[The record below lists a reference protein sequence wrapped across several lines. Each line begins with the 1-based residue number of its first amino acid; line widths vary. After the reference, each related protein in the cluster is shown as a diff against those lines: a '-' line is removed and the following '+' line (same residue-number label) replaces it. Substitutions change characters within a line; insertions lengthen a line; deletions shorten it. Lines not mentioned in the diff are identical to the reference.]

1 MAKHDR
7 PTGPG
12 DLNTADLEILNAFNS
27 EVNYAIQKDRNKSC
41 APGTGDWFFRHHLYE
56 EMQNARGSRLLF
68 VMAEA
73 GGGKSTVMK
82 TLVDRLLE
90 RSEPVLAAYFFF
102 KDDVDDLRSYE
113 KALSSLIYQLLV
125 REKKLAKHAKEIHQ
139 RYGDG
144 LKNDTKAMLE
154 LLSILSQKAERDVY
168 CVLDGV
174 DECEAIDR
182 NQLLADLKSLFSDV
196 DDSASRLKIVVSSRP
211 YQDENHPYA
220 DLLATPSRMIG
231 HLAGENAKVQSEIFK
246 VIQFKVEKLAE
257 ERELDQATQ
266 TMMVEK
272 IFAQNRHTRSFLA
285 VQMAFELLDSHQR
298 MHKGAGERTI
308 NTILSE
314 IPQSLGS
321 KFDALLDRST
331 NKEHTW
337 RLLCVILA
345 ARKTL
350 KIDEFKVIYAITEP
364 RDSSVSKV
372 QSYDDLELPSD
383 DDEFKRL
390 VRSRCG
396 LFITFVKNSVHL
408 FHQTAREYL
417 IERIDQSP
425 EYTSPLFLQTTSGLA
440 PSDRSLWKGSI
451 SLSDSNRVCA
461 SVCLSILSFA
471 VPKKL
476 PFEVFDNMEAGN
488 KIEEDFADNDT
499 EGLRGFISAR
509 PFFTYAACNWHEHI
523 SLAGDSAFQLLKNE
537 SYGAGFDISKPQFW
551 AWFLTLADCVCSSTV
566 KKRPPVS
573 QIWSKDS
580 AEVSSELGE
589 FLRENCLKKI
599 FPMDKKVRA
608 LLDVSGRFVSGQ
620 AFHLAN
626 GDYQYTS
633 SGRAVEAFENGDAER
648 ASVLL
653 AKVPHHTLIWT
664 AITTGTPSALRA
676 ALASSKDLS
685 WLQIVPDHILY
696 KRRKTTGWSSWNGKD
711 LRKSRE
717 GGWTG
722 TCPPSFVVL
731 LRVSMLDA
739 SVPVFAALADWIDR
753 QVEKQLYAQQ
763 LWQAGGFIIPTLSS
777 RLVGSGASVDCD
789 LWEDGTTGL
798 HVACSFWMHDAIQSL
813 VQNGAD
819 PTRLTPKGYNA
830 LHSFFQHTKIPR
842 DTYESNVE
850 REQATYFFNKSRIN
864 QSIDAITTGN
874 FSKESLISRQCH
886 QGFTPLMCGVRS
898 TRSSG
903 TAIKRIL
910 DHGAAPDQQDEKGRT
925 ALMYFFFDSD
935 EFVDKDTSILKHLL
949 HAGASPLTMDRS
961 GNSALSYWAATTATV
976 NLDYLSAGFN
986 TYNKSFH
993 ALANNG
999 SVSFQDLAVEL
1010 NRIKVP
1016 LVIASRLGN
1025 AQLCSALLAG
1035 GADPNQK
1042 DEAYTSFFRRHR
1054 EKDSDKEPEENEST
1068 VEWNPLLTALQCRAY
1083 KTAAILIEHGADINF
1098 ELKKRKRRRH
1108 NRYIFVQ
1115 GGGTPLHLAI
1125 AARDRDWVGTSNR
1138 LSLSHGGGDNKA
1150 CFFRGGVSH
1159 DMDDSLLA
1167 LARWQM
1173 QQYVNPRDQDEEDS
1187 DPECEIRRQMYA
1199 NDSRGANLL
1208 PYDRTQEV
1216 LGVPANQYLA
1226 EIVTRTS
1233 SLEQQQEALVRY
1245 MLSKGASS
1253 NACTVRRM
1261 SLLMLA
1267 VKENLLNIVEI
1278 LLEYGADPN
1287 VAEVGGA
1294 TPLMVAARH
1303 NEPAIVERLLR
1314 SGANPNAQLDVK
1326 DPDKCKCQGFIE
1338 WGSWSHRTCD
1348 APYTALALAVA
1359 WGHKDVVELLLKHGA
1374 DPNIKITHHAHGRL
1388 PSKQDMKR
1396 RKGSS
1401 SSSDDESDPEPEE
1414 WKGYISVGTAL
1425 TWARAEVRDVLLC
1438 YGANSAEEDVTRE
1451 CDCIIEPQPDRRDFL
1466 FSDDDEIEEE

>member
-7 PTGPG
+7 PTGPS
-12 DLNTADLEILNAFNS
+12 DPADLEILNAFNS
-27 EVNYAIQKDRNKSC
+27 KVNYAIQKDRNKSC
-41 APGTGDWFFRHHLYE
+41 APGTE
-56 EMQNARGSRLLF
+56 CARPAIVVLT
-68 VMAEA
+68 AEA

-102 KDDVDDLRSYE
+102 KDDADDLRSYG

-125 REKKLAKHAKEIHQ
+125 QEKKLVEYAREVHQ

-154 LLSILSQKAERDVY
+154 LLSVLSQKAEKDVY
-168 CVLDGV
+168 CVLDAV

-182 NQLLADLKSLFSDV
+182 NQLLADLKSLFSTTDN
-196 DDSASRLKIVVSSRP
+196 SASRLKIVVSSRP
-211 YQDENHPYA
+211 WRERQDS
-220 DLLATPSRMIG
+220 T
-231 HLAGENAKVQSEIFK
+231 EIFK
-246 VIQFKVEKLAE
+246 VIQFKVQKLVE
-257 ERELDQATQ
+257 ERELYHATK

-272 IFAQNRHTRSFLA
+272 LFEQNRHTRSFLA
-285 VQMAFELLDSHQR
+285 VQMAFELLDSHHR
-298 MHKGAGERTI
+298 MHKGAGERTVS
-308 NTILSE
+308 TILSE

-321 KFDALLDRST
+321 RFDALLDRSA

-364 RDSSVSKV
+364 RDSSVSKA

-383 DDEFKRL
+383 DDGFKRL

-417 IERIDQSP
+417 IERMDRSA
-425 EYTSPLFLQTTSGLA
+425 EYMSPLFLQETSGLA
-440 PSDRSLWKGSI
+440 TSDKPPWKGSI
-451 SLSDSNRVCA
+451 SLSDANRVCA
-461 SVCLSILSFA
+461 SMCLDILSFA

-476 PFEVFDNMEAGN
+476 PFEIFDNMEAGN
-488 KIEEDFADNDT
+488 KIEEDFQDNYK
-499 EGLRGFISAR
+499 EGFTGFISTR

-523 SLAGDSAFQLLKNE
+523 SLAGDSGFQLLKKE
-537 SYGAGFDISKPQFW
+537 SYSDIFDISKPKFW
-551 AWFLTLADCVCSSTV
+551 AWFLTLADCVCSRTV

-573 QIWSKDS
+573 QIWSKDN
-580 AEVSSELGE
+580 ADVPNELGG

-599 FPMDKKVRA
+599 FPMDEKLRA
-608 LLDVSGRFVSGQ
+608 LLDLSEERFVSGQ
-620 AFHLAN
+620 TAHQDQITWKTSEGFHFIDRFHLAN
-626 GDYQYTS
+626 GDYEYTS
-633 SGRAVEAFENGDAER
+633 SGRAVEAFEKGDAER

-664 AITTGTPSALRA
+664 AITTGAPSALRG

-696 KRRKTTGWSSWNGKD
+696 KRKKTWGWSSWNGKD

-717 GGWTG
+717 GGWKG
-722 TCPPSFVVL
+722 ECPPSFVVM

-739 SVPVFAALADWIDR
+739 SIPVFAALADWIDR
-753 QVEKQLYAQQ
+753 QVEKQLFAQQ
-763 LWQAGGFIIPTLSS
+763 LWQAG
-777 RLVGSGASVDCD
+777 
-789 LWEDGTTGL
+789 DGTTGL

-819 PTRLTPKGYNA
+819 PARLTPKGYNA
-830 LHSFFQHTKIPR
+830 LHCFFQHTKMPR
-842 DTYESNVE
+842 NTYETNTES
-850 REQATYFFNKSRIN
+850 EQATYFFNKSRIN
-864 QSIDAITTGN
+864 KSIDAITTGN
-874 FSKESLISRQCH
+874 FSKESLLSRQCH

-910 DHGAAPDQQDEKGRT
+910 DRGAAPDQQDEKGRT
-925 ALMYFFFDSD
+925 ALMYFFFDGE

-949 HAGASPLTMDRS
+949 HAGANPLALDMS
-961 GNSALSYWAATTATV
+961 GNSALSYWATTTASV

-993 ALANNG
+993 ALANYG
-999 SVSFQDLAVEL
+999 SLSFQDLAAEL
-1010 NRIKVP
+1010 NRVKVP

-1042 DEAYTSFFRRHR
+1042 GDAYASFFRGRR
-1054 EKDSDKEPEENEST
+1054 GNDPDEEPEENEST

-1083 KTAAILIEHGADINF
+1083 KTAAMLIEHGADINF
-1098 ELKKRKRRRH
+1098 ELRKRKRRRH
-1108 NRYIFVQ
+1108 NRYNF
-1115 GGGTPLHLAI
+1115 
-1125 AARDRDWVGTSNR
+1125 DWVGTSNR
-1138 LSLSHGGGDNKA
+1138 LNLSHHGGDNSA
-1150 CFFRGGVSH
+1150 CFFHGGVSH
-1159 DMDDSLLA
+1159 DMDHALKDLVLL
-1167 LARWQM
+1167 QM
-1173 QQYVNPRDQDEEDS
+1173 QYYKDPRDEDEEDS
-1187 DPECEIRRQMYA
+1187 NPECEIRRDIYA
-1199 NDSRGANLL
+1199 NDNRGANLL
-1208 PYDRTQEV
+1208 PYDHKQGV
-1216 LGVPANQYLA
+1216 LSVPSNQRLA
-1226 EIVTRTS
+1226 EIVTGTS
-1233 SLEQQQEALVRY
+1233 SLKQQREGLVRY

-1267 VKENLLNIVEI
+1267 VKENLLSIVEI

-1294 TPLMVAARH
+1294 TPLMVATIH

-1326 DPDKCKCQGFIE
+1326 DPDKCKCRAFIH
-1338 WGSWSHRTCD
+1338 WGSSSHGACD

-1359 WGHKDVVELLLKHGA
+1359 WEYKEVVELLLKHGA
-1374 DPNIKITHHAHGRL
+1374 DPNLKITHHAHGRL
-1388 PSKQDMKR
+1388 PSKQDMQR

-1401 SSSDDESDPEPEE
+1401 CSSDDESDPEPEE
-1414 WKGYISVGTAL
+1414 WKGCISVGTAL
-1425 TWARAEVRDVLLC
+1425 KWAKAKIREMLLSH
-1438 YGANSAEEDVTRE
+1438 GARSVEEDVTRE
-1451 CDCIIEPQPDRRDFL
+1451 CDCIIEPQPERRPWV
-1466 FSDDDEIEEE
+1466 FSDDDEIEED